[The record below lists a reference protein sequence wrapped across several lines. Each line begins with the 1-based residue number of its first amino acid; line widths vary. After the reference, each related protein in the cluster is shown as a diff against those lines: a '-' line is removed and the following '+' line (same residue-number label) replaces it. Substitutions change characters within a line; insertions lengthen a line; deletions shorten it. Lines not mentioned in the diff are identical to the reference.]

1 MRVCL
6 SFHRVIHD
14 HHDREA
20 RQEAGK
26 LSSRAKAE
34 LKSDLQAVGREGEK
48 EK

>member
-20 RQEAGK
+20 QQEAGK

-34 LKSDLQAVGREGEK
+34 RTSDLQAVGREGET
-48 EK
+48 ER